1 MRTVIAGLGSVGRRH
16 LRNLQALGESDIVL
30 LRSGKSTLPEAELAG
45 VPAVASLDKALALSP
60 QAVIIATPTA
70 HHLDAAIP
78 AAQAGCHLLLEKPV
92 SHSMDGVAQL
102 SAAAAASGAR
112 ILMGFQFRFHP
123 CLHQLQRLLSAGE
136 LGEPLHAGAHWGEYL
151 PDWHPWEDYRQSY
164 SARADL
170 GGGVVLTLSH
180 PLDYLIWLF
189 GRPADVVA
197 RTAVLPHLD
206 LQDVEGMADIILG
219 FPSGMS
225 ASVHLDYAQRPAV
238 HRLEIVGSEGSARC
252 DLLAGHLR
260 WWTKASP
267 GGLEYS
273 VPPGFERN
281 HLFLEEMRH
290 FRSVVEQGA
299 DPVCGL
305 EDGIASLKIALAA
318 LEAGQ
323 RSAPLSIDGNDR
335 RRAGTEPPGSEVGN
349 D

>member
-1 MRTVIAGLGSVGRRH
+1 MRTVIAGLGSIGRRH
-16 LRNLQALGESDIVL
+16 LHNLQALGEADIVL

-45 VPAVASLDKALALSP
+45 VPAVDSLDKALALRP

-70 HHLDAAIP
+70 HHLEVAIP

-92 SHSMDGVAQL
+92 SHSLVGVAQL
-102 SAAAAASGAR
+102 SAAACASGAR

-123 CLHQLQRLLSAGE
+123 CLHQLRRLLLEEE

-151 PDWHPWEDYRQSY
+151 PDWHPWEDHRRSY

-180 PLDYLIWLF
+180 PLDYLTWLF
-189 GRPADVVA
+189 GQPAEVVA
-197 RTAVLPHLD
+197 RTAALPHLD
-206 LQDVEGMADIILG
+206 LQGVEGMADMILRY
-219 FPSGMS
+219 PSGMS
-225 ASVHLDYAQRPAV
+225 ASVHLDYAQRPVV
-238 HRLEIVGSEGSARC
+238 HRLEIVGSEGSAHC

-260 WWTKASP
+260 WWTKASS

-281 HLFLEEMRH
+281 HLFLDEMRH
-290 FRSVVEQGA
+290 FRSVVEQGVE
-299 DPVCGL
+299 PVCGL

-318 LEAGQ
+318 LEAGRQ
-323 RSAPLSIDGNDR
+323 PAPPLFDGV
-335 RRAGTEPPGSEVGN
+335 EPPGLHAQSPNSEVRDG
-349 D
+349 